1 MRRIWVVARHEYLVN
16 VRRPTFLFF
25 TAIVPVLGI
34 IGLIIAAFY
43 AGQVGSFFEAQFSGE
58 PEHVGVVDQSGL
70 FTPMLADYQPQFYA
84 YPDEEQA
91 RQALSAKK
99 VSLYLLIPDDYL
111 ATGKV
116 QVVIQGS
123 GFSAATA
130 SESTRVRRFLVDHLL
145 AGKVEPAIRT
155 RAAEPLDAIPVVL
168 NSEGQAAAGET
179 SFAFF
184 FRFVVPYLLA
194 VLLVITI
201 FVSSGFLL
209 QSVSEEKESR
219 VIEIVLSSVTATQ
232 LLAGKVLGLGALG
245 LTQIVI
251 WVGSSLVLGGSAT
264 SMLSLGGQSFIEPSL
279 LLLAI
284 LYYILGF
291 TLYAVLMGSVGALGT
306 TMRESQQLAG
316 LFSFGAA
323 VPYMLSGFL
332 FTNPNAL
339 LARILSFFPLTA
351 PTMMM
356 LRLPLAEVPTVD
368 IIGSLVVLVVSIP
381 AVLWAGAKVFR
392 LGLLM
397 YGQRPTLVQIW
408 HTLQKGV

>member
-1 MRRIWVVARHEYLVN
+1 MRRIWTIARHEYLVN
-16 VRRPTFLFF
+16 VRRPTFLLL
-25 TAIVPVLGI
+25 TAAVPVLGV
-34 IGLIIAAFY
+34 IGLIVAAFY
-43 AGQVGSFFEAQFSGE
+43 AGQVGNFFEKQFSGE

-70 FTPMLADYQPQFYA
+70 FTPILADYRAQFYS
-84 YPDEEQA
+84 YPDEGQA
-91 RQALSAKK
+91 RQALLAEK
-99 VSLYLLIPDDYL
+99 VSLYLLIPGDYL

-116 QVVIQGS
+116 QVVTQGS
-123 GFSAATA
+123 GFGAATA
-130 SESTRVRRFLVDHLL
+130 SESTNLRRFLVAHLL
-145 AGKVEPAIRT
+145 ANKVEPAIRA
-155 RAAEPLDAIPVVL
+155 RAVAPLDAIPVVL
-168 NSEGQAAAGET
+168 GSEGKSTGET
-179 SFAFF
+179 SSAFF

-245 LTQIVI
+245 LTQILV
-251 WVGSSLVLGGSAT
+251 WTVSSLALGGGAASL
-264 SMLSLGGQSFIEPSL
+264 LSLGDLTFIEPSI

-284 LYYILGF
+284 VYYILGF

-368 IIGSLVVLVVSIP
+368 IIGSLVVLVASIP
-381 AVLWAGAKVFR
+381 VVLWAGAKVFR

-408 HTLQKGV
+408 HTLQRGV